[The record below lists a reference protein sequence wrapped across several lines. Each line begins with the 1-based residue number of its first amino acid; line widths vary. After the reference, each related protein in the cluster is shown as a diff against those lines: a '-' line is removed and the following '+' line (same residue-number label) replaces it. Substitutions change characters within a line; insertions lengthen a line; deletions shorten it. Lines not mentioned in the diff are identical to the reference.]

1 MSRQISD
8 HGFVELLKIFI
19 DLDVGKMFGI
29 LDLDVK
35 KFYICK
41 RMQCFFRLK
50 APPFFENFVSR
61 ILHM

>member
-41 RMQCFFRLK
+41 IMQCFFRLK
-50 APPFFENFVSR
+50 APAFF
-61 ILHM
+61 

>member
-41 RMQCFFRLK
+41 IMQCFFRASK
-50 APPFFENFVSR
+50 HPHF
-61 ILHM
+61 